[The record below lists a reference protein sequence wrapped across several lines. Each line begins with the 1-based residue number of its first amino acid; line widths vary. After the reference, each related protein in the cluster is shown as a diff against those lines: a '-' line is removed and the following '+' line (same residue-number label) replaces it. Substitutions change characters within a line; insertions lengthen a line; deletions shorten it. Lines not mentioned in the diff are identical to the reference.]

1 MPRNKGNRL
10 TARGKNRNADGQFS
24 SNKGVTPVITI
35 DEKDQENEEGVEDDD
50 VEECSMHDDI
60 DNRERGWYSEQDD
73 NDSASADDSVDEFD
87 EESISSDDHDF
98 LRDEDFQMAISAID
112 SMSDEDPSDL
122 EESSTLR
129 SMDPANFLSWTKGAD
144 KGLIG
149 NKMPRGSSRT
159 TKWRRQ
165 SKAKV
170 EEQRIKRVCTASS
183 QKVAEAVFDKDGA
196 SSHKTRCIRVWG
208 EGYLHSHKFAPC
220 KQGKHG
226 KFPPSLQMSKFNIS
240 FWHIYDRWTQK
251 RSVLQHLGMI

>member
-112 SMSDEDPSDL
+112 SMSDEDPSDSDL

-170 EEQRIKRVCTASS
+170 EEQRIKRVCTDQAFAKIDVIFNSS
-183 QKVAEAVFDKDGA
+183 DDGP
-196 SSHKTRCIRVWG
+196 SSDVEDHIADTAAILSKLPQEKLLNLAI
-208 EGYLHSHKFAPC
+208 EKL
-220 KQGKHG
+220 GKIVQPT
-226 KFPPSLQMSKFNIS
+226 K
-240 FWHIYDRWTQK
+240 K
-251 RSVLQHLGMI
+251 RKIVN